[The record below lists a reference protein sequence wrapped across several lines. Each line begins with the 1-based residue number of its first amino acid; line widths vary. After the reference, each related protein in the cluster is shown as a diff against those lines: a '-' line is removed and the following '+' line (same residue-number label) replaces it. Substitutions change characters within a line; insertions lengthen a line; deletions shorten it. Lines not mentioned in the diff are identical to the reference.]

1 MPTLFTHSGGASV
14 TPTTRVSLQL
24 AESATHCICHEPR
37 VPASKAPVSV
47 NMAVSAP
54 TELYA
59 RYKQWC
65 DEYFYL
71 PARGEHRGIGGL
83 FFDDVPADEG
93 AFNAEQVLADSAGC
107 VGRVS
112 QRCTATTTVTL
123 APGVHAPRCTVR
135 RSKGRPAG

>member
-1 MPTLFTHSGGASV
+1 MPHVRNL
-14 TPTTRVSLQL
+14 
-24 AESATHCICHEPR
+24 
-37 VPASKAPVSV
+37 PAGTARLSV
-47 NMAVSAP
+47 NLVVSAP

-93 AFNAEQVLADSAGC
+93 AFDAEQVLHDRAAC
-107 VGRVS
+107 IY
-112 QRCTATTTVTL
+112 
-123 APGVHAPRCTVR
+123 
-135 RSKGRPAG
+135 